1 MMVVCCFVEVMN
13 GSAIENSKFRICQI
27 SNYTR
32 VSSINQELEVKHRT
46 VNCYLK
52 IVYHNL

>member
-13 GSAIENSKFRICQI
+13 GSAIENSKFRISQI

-32 VSSINQELEVKHRT
+32 VNSINQELEVKHRT
-46 VNCYLK
+46 INCYLK
-52 IVYHNL
+52 IVYHYL

>member
-1 MMVVCCFVEVMN
+1 MVQLLRTRNFEFV
-13 GSAIENSKFRICQI
+13 KFLI
-27 SNYTR
+27 TR

-52 IVYHNL
+52 IVYHYL